1 MRNEW
6 IVSPAFWLTVAAP
19 VFMVAAFMAVV
30 DVQPAHVER
39 SVLVAALGIALAGAS
54 GIRLARRDQRTRQF
68 MDDDDAPDG
77 EGSSLSAA
85 QAATYR
91 DLFENAT
98 DIVFTTDLSG
108 HFLAGNRAV
117 QRQLGYTVEEAKSL
131 TWERLVAPYD
141 MWKARQMYKRHAAGE
156 KRISFELDTVTASG
170 EIRTFEIGSRPMFRD
185 GELCGFHGIARD
197 VTSRKEMEQQLEAA
211 RREAEIANQSKSTFL
226 ANMSHEIRTPINGIL
241 GFLSLFART
250 GLTPE
255 QKECLVPVEESA
267 RHLVKIINDILDLS
281 KIEAGRFSI
290 DNEIFNFRD
299 VVGSAVDLLRPMGEG
314 KGLAVHAEF
323 DPSIPELVVGD
334 GTRIG
339 QVVSNLVSNAIKFTD
354 AGSVSI
360 HCRVK
365 ETAAAHISVAVA
377 VADTGIGIAPE
388 DQAILFEPFRQL
400 DGRTDRRYSGTGLGL
415 TISRNLVETMGGGI
429 RVRSEPGRWTEVM
442 FELPLGF
449 APADIGAPER
459 NSDDLLPGFDGDG
472 LSGLIVDDNEINRR
486 YLEAVLHQYGIAVS
500 QAASGGAALEACG
513 RQRFD
518 VVFMDIHMADMD
530 GVETTRRLRA
540 QLPEYRGVPVV
551 AVSADVV
558 GDSGAR
564 FTAQG
569 LDRFLPKP
577 VRERDLAGMLAAL
590 FPDRAGVDEAGP
602 VATPDA
608 GEPDATAPVLDRQ
621 EGVALAS
628 HDETLWR
635 RSVDALRSQVRETMP
650 ALGAAVT
657 SGDHAPARQLAHKLA
672 GSAGYVGAGELA
684 ACARSLEKACRNGD
698 PAATARRMT
707 AMEAAVQR
715 FLDVDADSV
724 S

>member
-6 IVSPAFWLTVAAP
+6 TGSSAFWLPFAAP
-19 VFMVAAFMAVV
+19 LFMIAVFGAAV
-30 DVQPAHVER
+30 DVQPAHAER
-39 SVLVAALGIALAGAS
+39 SVLVAALGIALACAA
-54 GIRLARRDQRTRQF
+54 GIRLARRDQRIQRL
-68 MDDDDAPDG
+68 MDDDDAADG
-77 EGSSLSAA
+77 EGSSLSAE

-170 EIRTFEIGSRPMFRD
+170 EIRTFEIGSRPMFRG

-255 QKECLVPVEESA
+255 QQKCLVPVEESA
-267 RHLVKIINDILDLS
+267 RHLVKIIDDILDLS

-290 DNEIFNFRD
+290 DNEIFSFRD
-299 VVGSAVDLLRPMGEG
+299 AVGGAVDLLRPMGES
-314 KGLAVHAEF
+314 KGLAVYAEF
-323 DPSIPELVVGD
+323 ESAIPELAVGD

-354 AGSVSI
+354 AGSVSV

-365 ETAAAHISVAVA
+365 ETAAAHVSVAVA
-377 VADTGIGIAPE
+377 VVDTGIGIAPE
-388 DQAILFEPFRQL
+388 DQALLFEPFRQL

-415 TISRNLVETMGGGI
+415 TISRNLVETMGGDI
-429 RVRSEPGRWTEVM
+429 RVHSEPGRGTEVK
-442 FELPLGF
+442 FELPLRF
-449 APADIGAPER
+449 APADIGASER
-459 NSDDLLPGFDGDG
+459 NSEDLLPGFDGNG

-486 YLEAVLHQYGIAVS
+486 YLEAVLNQYGIVVT
-500 QAASGGAALEACG
+500 QAASGSSALAACS
-513 RQRFD
+513 RHRFD
-518 VVFMDIHMADMD
+518 VVFMDIHMANMD
-530 GVETTRRLRA
+530 GVEATRRLRA
-540 QLPEYRGVPVV
+540 QFPEYRGVPVV

-558 GDSGAR
+558 GDSGVR

-569 LDRFLPKP
+569 LDRFMPKP

-590 FPDRAGVDEAGP
+590 FPDRAGDDGAVP
-602 VATPDA
+602 VSVPDD
-608 GEPDATAPVLDRQ
+608 GEPDGAAPVLDKP
-621 EGVALAS
+621 EGIALAS
-628 HDETLWR
+628 RDETLWR
-635 RSVDALRSQVRETMP
+635 RSVDVLRSQVREIMP
-650 ALGAAVT
+650 ALGTAVK
-657 SGDHAPARQLAHKLA
+657 SGDHAQARQLAHKLA
-672 GSAGYVGAGELA
+672 GSAACVAAAELA
-684 ACARSLEKACRNGD
+684 ACARALEQACRDGD
-698 PAATARRMT
+698 PATEAHRLAAT
-707 AMEAAVQR
+707 EAASER
-715 FLDVDADSV
+715 FLDFDAGPV